1 MSSEEGWHLRRP
13 QYTDVLRDEN
23 LLVLHIVFL
32 HPLAGELFGVPLVD
46 GDGDLELEFE
56 VLDSFKDICSN
67 INKDVDVNIDIGMNK
82 VMGNL

>member
-46 GDGDLELEFE
+46 GDGDQVGVDD
-56 VLDSFKDICSN
+56 VLSDDEMEILCGTYR
-67 INKDVDVNIDIGMNK
+67 VCTG
-82 VMGNL
+82 